1 MSLLTDIEEINCGPI
16 VKDYRKLIKNLD
28 NFRFIKNKK
37 ITKYINFYCQSNK
50 KNYRSVYDFI
60 NKLN

>member
-16 VKDYRKLIKNLD
+16 VKDYKNLIKNLND
-28 NFRFIKNKK
+28 FKFIKNKK
-37 ITKYINFYCQSNK
+37 IKKYIKFYGQGN
-50 KNYRSVYDFI
+50 KNYQLAHDFI